1 MGNIGGPGQLMKKH
15 LLVTNDY
22 PPKVGGIQNYLWE
35 LWRRLPPD
43 KVTVLTPNHRDA
55 AEFDQAQKH
64 RVVRDERKVFLP
76 TRKLANKIRNLANE
90 VEAEL
95 VVIDPA
101 LPLGH
106 LALGLGIPYAVVAHG
121 AEITVPGRLPGAR
134 FLLGRVLRGAEFV
147 VTAGGYPAN
156 EASRAAGRIL
166 KTIEIPPGVDQNR
179 FLPRERAEQL
189 RNRKDFGLT
198 EAPLVVGVSRLVPR
212 KGFDRTIEAVAS
224 LRDLIPGIQLA
235 IAGTGRDSKR
245 LERISQRLNFPVHLL
260 GRVSESEL
268 PTIFAM
274 GDVFVMP
281 CRNRWA
287 GLEQE
292 GFGIVFTEAA
302 ASGVPQV
309 AGRSGGAHEAVVD
322 GVTGI
327 VVDEPS
333 QANAVADAILSILQ
347 NPEQAREMSEEGR
360 KRSVDLLSYDLL
372 AERLMK
378 ALT

>member
-1 MGNIGGPGQLMKKH
+1 MGNIGGPGQSMKKH

-35 LWRRLPPD
+35 LWRRLPAD
-43 KVTVLTPNHRDA
+43 KVTVLTPSHPDA
-55 AEFDQAQKH
+55 ESFDIAQEH
-64 RVVRDERKVFLP
+64 RVVRDKRKVFLP
-76 TRKLANKIRNLANE
+76 TRQLASRIRDLADE
-90 VEAEL
+90 VDAEL
-95 VVIDPA
+95 VVLDPA

-106 LALGLGIPYAVVAHG
+106 LGRALGLPYAIVAHG

-134 FLLGRVLRGAEFV
+134 FFLRRVLRGAEFV
-147 VTAGGYPAN
+147 VTAGGYPAK
-156 EASRAAGRIL
+156 EASRAAGRKL
-166 KTIEIPPGVDQNR
+166 ETIEIPPGVDQNR
-179 FLPRERAEQL
+179 FVPRERAEQL
-189 RNRKDFGLT
+189 RYREGFGLT

-224 LRDLIPGIQLA
+224 LRDVIPGIQLA

-260 GRVSESEL
+260 GRVRDSEL
-268 PTIFAM
+268 PNVFAM

-327 VVDEPS
+327 VVDGPRE
-333 QANAVADAILSILQ
+333 AREVADAILSILQ
-347 NPEQAREMSEEGR
+347 NSEQAKRMSAEGR

-372 AERLMK
+372 ADRLMR

>member
-1 MGNIGGPGQLMKKH
+1 
-15 LLVTNDY
+15 
-22 PPKVGGIQNYLWE
+22 
-35 LWRRLPPD
+35 
-43 KVTVLTPNHRDA
+43 
-55 AEFDQAQKH
+55 
-64 RVVRDERKVFLP
+64 
-76 TRKLANKIRNLANE
+76 
-90 VEAEL
+90 
-95 VVIDPA
+95 
-101 LPLGH
+101 
-106 LALGLGIPYAVVAHG
+106 
-121 AEITVPGRLPGAR
+121 
-134 FLLGRVLRGAEFV
+134 
-147 VTAGGYPAN
+147 
-156 EASRAAGRIL
+156 
-166 KTIEIPPGVDQNR
+166 
-179 FLPRERAEQL
+179 
-189 RNRKDFGLT
+189 
-198 EAPLVVGVSRLVPR
+198 
-212 KGFDRTIEAVAS
+212 
-224 LRDLIPGIQLA
+224 
-235 IAGTGRDSKR
+235 
-245 LERISQRLNFPVHLL
+245 
-260 GRVSESEL
+260 
-268 PTIFAM
+268 M